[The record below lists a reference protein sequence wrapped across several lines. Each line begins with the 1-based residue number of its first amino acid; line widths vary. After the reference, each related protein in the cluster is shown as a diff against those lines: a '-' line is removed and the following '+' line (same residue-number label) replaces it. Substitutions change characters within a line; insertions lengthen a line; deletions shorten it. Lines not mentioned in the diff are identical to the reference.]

1 MSQNHV
7 KFGIPKSA
15 PARDIGIFPN
25 PAFQSPE
32 ERARDA
38 PHLEMLRKLQD
49 VVDARGLTDFQDIL
63 KAKEEIEK
71 NLKRGSSSDMEN
83 DEPESE
89 EEEVKEKKK
98 KKMTAVKKPKTEK
111 KKKEMFPRLVRR
123 NARRGGSTEEGQT
136 WTEEGEELF
145 LMG

>member
-1 MSQNHV
+1 MSQNQV
-7 KFGIPKSA
+7 NFGIPKST

-38 PHLEMLRKLQD
+38 PRLEMLRKLQD

-63 KAKEEIEK
+63 KAKEEVEK
-71 NLKRGSSSDMEN
+71 SLKRGISSDMEN
-83 DEPESE
+83 DEPESEEE

-136 WTEEGEELF
+136 WTEEVVMF
-145 LMG
+145 

>member
-1 MSQNHV
+1 MFQNHE
-7 KFGIPKSA
+7 KLGTETST

-38 PHLEMLRKLQD
+38 PRLEMLRKLQD
-49 VVDARGLTDFQDIL
+49 VVDARGLTDFHEIL
-63 KAKEEIEK
+63 KAKEEVEK
-71 NLKRGSSSDMEN
+71 SLKRGSSSDVEN
-83 DEPESE
+83 VEPVSE
-89 EEEVKEKKK
+89 EKEEEVKRKKK
-98 KKMTAVKKPKTEK
+98 KEKMAAAKEPKTEK

-136 WTEEGEELF
+136 WTEEVVMF
-145 LMG
+145 